1 MKGASFARQG
11 EAGDLELVPTWV
23 TAWGRNFQ
31 PPHKTIFLQQKSP
44 KAEVSEGFGSCWADL
59 NRRPHPY
66 QATPE
71 LFSNYFCRFMAIS
84 TPNCLLS
91 ATLRAQGF
99 RLFRRPLWLVV
110 WSKRWGSKF
119 SGFDRL
125 HKCGQIAVFCAT
137 AVMNRP
143 AFGELPG
150 RYFCDGVNNDKR
162 CRKHFDPH
170 RSTALC
176 PLLHQKAACNI
187 HSN

>member
-1 MKGASFARQG
+1 MRSSNKIYKNRNPQTVAVQG
-11 EAGDLELVPTWV
+11 
-23 TAWGRNFQ
+23 FQ
-31 PPHKTIFLQQKSP
+31 W
-44 KAEVSEGFGSCWADL
+44 SCWADS

-125 HKCGQIAVFCAT
+125 HKCGQSAVLWAA
-137 AVMNRP
+137 AVMSRP
-143 AFGELPG
+143 AFGKLP
-150 RYFCDGVNNDKR
+150 
-162 CRKHFDPH
+162 KHFAMVL
-170 RSTALC
+170 TMIMIQEAV
-176 PLLHQKAACNI
+176 KYI
-187 HSN
+187 

>member
-1 MKGASFARQG
+1 M
-11 EAGDLELVPTWV
+11 LESCWKIHFSSQMPEIV
-23 TAWGRNFQ
+23 
-31 PPHKTIFLQQKSP
+31 KTRYPLRDS
-44 KAEVSEGFGSCWADL
+44 GFPWSCWADL

-125 HKCGQIAVFCAT
+125 HKCGQMTVFCAT